1 MSQQSLSAYL
11 VEDEPLCRADFR
23 QTLRAFPEV
32 QLIGETDTLS
42 KARNFLTEHPV
53 DLLFLDLS
61 LGRENGLD
69 LVETLPRR
77 PLVIALTAHPQHAVR
92 GFSLELVD
100 YILKPVEESR
110 LRVALDKARHRKV
123 AAPLQPGRVTFVAEM
138 GGEKIILEL
147 AEILGAE
154 SMGNYVLLHTPR
166 GSAVKRATF
175 KHVRQK
181 LPPGFFL
188 ETSRGRLVARQAIMG
203 WKRDALGHLLLQV
216 ENRPPLRVSR
226 SHSTGVLKVL
236 EGEKGR

>member
-1 MSQQSLSAYL
+1 MSQESLSAYL

-32 QLIGETDTLS
+32 QLIGETDSLS

-123 AAPLQPGRVTFVAEM
+123 AAPLQPGWVTFVAEM
-138 GGEKIILEL
+138 DGEKIILEL

-154 SMGNYVLLHTPR
+154 SMGNYVLLHTSR

-181 LPPGFFL
+181 LPPSLFL
-188 ETSRGRLVARQAIMG
+188 ETSRGRLVARHAIAG
-203 WKRDALGHLLLQV
+203 WKRDASGHLYLQI
-216 ENRPPLRVSR
+216 EKGAPLRVSR
-226 SHSTGVLKVL
+226 SHAANILEFLK
-236 EGEKGR
+236 KDTSR